1 MCKWIPLLPWGQTL
15 ELFISSFTI
24 CITSF
29 TIYMLVGN
37 SSITLGANFYILKDA
52 NFIRE
57 DKYCQRGDKTV
68 KEEIKKFPSLTP
80 STKYNI

>member
-1 MCKWIPLLPWGQTL
+1 
-15 ELFISSFTI
+15 
-24 CITSF
+24 
-29 TIYMLVGN
+29 MLVGN

-80 STKYNI
+80 